1 MLVFEN
7 YFHTM
12 RLTSINIRKF
22 RLLRDITMTLPKE
35 TSTTVLVGP
44 NNSGKTSVIDALRL
58 FLPRLGEHPPRIAV
72 HDFSVQCRKSFD
84 LAEKEL
90 GKAKTDDS
98 RIEALQEYLP
108 TIQIDMTIEY
118 EDTPQDL
125 NLIQPLLM
133 DLSPENNYVTLRIKY
148 AVKDAN
154 KLIKAYYGRRH
165 PDKTS
170 LYDVI
175 ADNCNNYFSIT
186 YWKAGPD
193 EEIRLEDP
201 TVVSRL
207 IQIDMISAQR
217 HVDDTETGQAVK
229 LSKLLYSHYKKYMQQ
244 QNPEEFEAIEEA
256 ISYSSDDLT
265 KKYEKSFRPLI
276 EHLRKFGYPQGNAKP
291 DLHIKAEMNSETIY
305 RDNTKIYYST
315 SENGPDED
323 LLPERYNGLGYKNL
337 IFIVLQLESF
347 RASIGTDSV
356 NRPGIHL
363 IGIEEPEAHLHPQ
376 MQEVFINEISHT
388 LSNNN
393 EWTEQVILSTHS
405 SHIISNSTFPPIRY
419 FKKCPAG
426 IEIKDMSQL
435 SKYILQKVKGD
446 HSKKDAILKFLRRY
460 VRLNH
465 CDLFFADKAIL
476 VEGRV
481 EKLLLPA
488 MIRKVAS
495 KKDFHGFD
503 RQFVT
508 LLEVGGDYAHKID
521 PLIQFIGL
529 PTLVIADLDSAKQNG
544 EKCCVAEGVKSTN
557 KVISYY
563 LENLPL
569 NELRKANT
577 KKKTKGFLRI
587 AYQTDENNGHCGRSF
602 EEAFI
607 YANLDWIPKN
617 IDVFTTDKKSLQS
630 AVDKD
635 LCSCAYDLGRKIG
648 KVDLALDLLT
658 AENWNTPAYINEGL
672 KWLYKQENRT

>member
-1 MLVFEN
+1 
-7 YFHTM
+7 M
-12 RLTSINIRKF
+12 RLTSIDIRNF
-22 RLLRDITMTLPKE
+22 RLLHDITMALPKE
-35 TSTTVLVGP
+35 TPTTVLVGP
-44 NNSGKTSVIDALRL
+44 NNSGKTSVMEAIRL
-58 FLPRLGEHPPRIAV
+58 FLPRPGEHSRILV
-72 HDFSVQCRKSFD
+72 YDFSVQCRKNFD

-98 RIEALQEYLP
+98 RIEALQNNLP
-108 TIQIDMTIEY
+108 TIQINMTIEY

-125 NLIQPLLM
+125 ILIQPLLM
-133 DLSPENNYVTLRIKY
+133 DLSRENNYVTLRIKY

-154 KLIKAYYGRRH
+154 KLIEAYYGRRH
-165 PDKTS
+165 SDKTS

-175 ADNCNNYFSIT
+175 ADNCNDYFSIT
-186 YWKAGPD
+186 YWKAGPE
-193 EEIRLEDP
+193 EEIRLEDS

-217 HVDDTETGQAVK
+217 HVDDTETIQAVK
-229 LSKLLYSHYKKYMQQ
+229 LSKLLYSHYKKYIQQ
-244 QNPEEFEAIEEA
+244 QNLEEFEAIENA
-256 ISYSSDDLT
+256 ISDSSDDLT
-265 KKYEKSFRPLI
+265 KKYEESFRPLI
-276 EHLRKFGYPQGNAKP
+276 EHLRKFGYPQGNTKP

-315 SENGPDED
+315 SENGPDEN

-376 MQEVFINEISHT
+376 MQEVFINEISNT

-405 SHIISNSTFPPIRY
+405 SHIISNSTFLPIRY

-435 SKYILQKVKGD
+435 SAYILESVKGD
-446 HSKKDAILKFLRRY
+446 TSKRDVTLEFLRRY

-481 EKLLLPA
+481 EKLLLPT
-488 MIRKVAS
+488 MIS
-495 KKDFHGFD
+495 KIAAEENFHGFD

-508 LLEVGGDYAHKID
+508 LLEIGGDYAHKIN
-521 PLIQFIGL
+521 PLIQFIEL
-529 PTLVIADLDSAKQNG
+529 PTLVIADLDSAEQNG
-544 EKCCVAEGVKSTN
+544 SKCCVAEGVKSTN

-563 LENLPL
+563 MENLPF

-577 KKKTKGFLRI
+577 RKKTKGFLRI
-587 AYQTDENNGHCGRSF
+587 AYQIDEKGHCGRSF

-607 YANLDWIPKN
+607 YANLDWIPNN
-617 IDVFTTDKKSLQS
+617 IDVFTAAKKSLQS

-635 LCSCAYDLGRKIG
+635 LCSCAYDLGLKIG
-648 KVDLALDLLT
+648 KVDLALDLLA
-658 AENWNTPAYINEGL
+658 AEHWNTPAYIDEGL
-672 KWLYKQENRT
+672 KWLYKQENRTRQNQTKK